1 MSSNSSPFLALRP
14 SMPPIAALVY
24 VARLPIIMLPPTPPA
39 KAIYPLLPHFAGP
52 RAITLPALAA
62 YARLSSMLCPL
73 SVAPMSAPVTANTQ
87 SVSISI
93 VGPKSVASIALWFIS
108 LPTNAFARLN
118 AYVSIA
124 PAVGMPSD

>member
-1 MSSNSSPFLALRP
+1 
-14 SMPPIAALVY
+14 
-24 VARLPIIMLPPTPPA
+24 
-39 KAIYPLLPHFAGP
+39 
-52 RAITLPALAA
+52 
-62 YARLSSMLCPL
+62 
-73 SVAPMSAPVTANTQ
+73 MSAPVTANTQ